1 MIRAALL
8 AALLMALPGPA
19 AAQLGGFAFPAEQP
33 PAAPAPA
40 PRQTSGEAFYPAHA
54 AQVRQFSASDQWLI
68 PHYFE
73 QVRIDQTRARASR
86 RKMERSLPDGMARPV
101 EPGDVLRQ
109 DAMGQRLPA
118 TLERDLARLPPD
130 LGRRMIGHDVAL
142 VRLSTGQVVDVIKD
156 AVR

>member
-19 AAQLGGFAFPAEQP
+19 AAQLGSFAFPADQP
-33 PAAPAPA
+33 PAAPEPT
-40 PRQTSGEAFYPAHA
+40 PRRTTGEAFYPAHA
-54 AQVRQFSASDQWLI
+54 AQVRGFTSSDQWQI

-73 QVRIDQTRARASR
+73 RVRIDQTRARASR
-86 RKMERSLPDGMARPV
+86 KKMERGLPDGMVRPV
-101 EPGDVLRQ
+101 EPGDMLRA
-109 DAMGQRLPA
+109 DAMGTRLPA

-130 LGRRMIGHDVAL
+130 LGRRIIGHDVAL
-142 VRLSTGQVVDVIKD
+142 VRLSTGQVVDVIKE